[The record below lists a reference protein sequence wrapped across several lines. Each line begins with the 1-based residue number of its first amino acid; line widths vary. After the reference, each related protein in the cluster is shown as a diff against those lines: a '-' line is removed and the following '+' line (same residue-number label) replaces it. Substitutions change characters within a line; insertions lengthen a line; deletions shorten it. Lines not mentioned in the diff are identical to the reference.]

1 MTATTTTRSTKKK
14 RKTKAEIEERRR
26 RWSHEQGPFLGAANA
41 ASATLAIASMG
52 SLPEV
57 GLDWYWPLAVG
68 GIGAAVAATRAH
80 DRKASWLPR
89 LYRPARWIGYTG
101 WCSWTLLG
109 GGPWDVTALATLAA
123 GTVAA
128 AILQPASRSFE
139 VAAQDRRTAEARI
152 RRRQGLAGEWES
164 RIDRI
169 CRIPRPGVK
178 VTDIAEWM
186 MPDPER
192 PGEQRQTGMSIV
204 LELPPGTSSW
214 KTIRSKAEELA
225 ADADL
230 PDACGVEVTS
240 HGSRRRVLLLVSTLD
255 ALAPDLPAGE
265 DFSALSIYD
274 PLPVGM
280 FRDGSYVK
288 LPLKWKTMA
297 LIGATG
303 SGKSAH
309 LSLIIRQLLRC
320 KEVLVFGIDM
330 NGGKAFRPF
339 IDPWL
344 EGLTSKP
351 AIDWVA
357 TTPKE
362 ANLLLDFLIEAISVR
377 GSGYAD
383 LMAEVNDDKVPA
395 SPAVPHIE
403 LITDETADLPR
414 EIKDKL
420 VMLSNRSRSAS
431 IRQVTCALRA
441 VSEGGEQM
449 PKPLLAQAGVR
460 TAMRVNDDG
469 ELQRMYGY
477 SRGLPKAEEMPS
489 EGYGLAQPDTAL
501 APRIFKGLLVKPD
514 DSRRAAIETD
524 ERRPVMDEITLR
536 AGRDAYLR
544 RWDRAHA
551 AGWLG
556 TKPPTGTPA
565 KPTVPAP
572 APAAEGVQSP
582 EEERPKLADMDLG
595 GAVERARAKRR
606 ELEDRN
612 RRQRAAKDS
621 DDGFAEITRGLK
633 GLIPGEGQVP
643 RLLAV
648 AIEQSTDK
656 GVHYS
661 VLEATTRLPGDRIRE
676 LLAMI
681 GLTPDGGTFRMH
693 PGSDSPKKRGYRRE
707 DLDRVAAEIELGDI
721 QVPDEVRD
729 AL

>member
-1 MTATTTTRSTKKK
+1 MVATNAKAKKK
-14 RKTKAEIEERRR
+14 RPTKAELEERKR
-26 RWSHEQGPFLGAANA
+26 RWSHQQGPFMGAANA
-41 ASATLAIASMG
+41 GMAALAVAAAG
-52 SLPEV
+52 SPEV
-57 GLDWYWPLAVG
+57 FGLDWYWPLAAGAVG
-68 GIGAAVAATRAH
+68 ATAAFTRAAT
-80 DRKASWLPR
+80 SGSPWMPR
-89 LYRPARWIGYTG
+89 LYRAGRWIGYTG
-101 WCSWTLLG
+101 WCSWALAG
-109 GGPWDVTALATLAA
+109 SGPWDVSTLAA
-123 GTVAA
+123 LGVGTLAA
-128 AILQPASRSFE
+128 AVLSPASRSFE
-139 VAAQDRRTAEARI
+139 IAAQDRLAAEERI
-152 RRRQGLAGEWES
+152 KRRQGLAGEWES
-164 RIDRI
+164 RINRI
-169 CRIPRPGVK
+169 CKIPKPGVR
-178 VTDIAEWM
+178 VTDIAEWLL
-186 MPDPER
+186 PDPDR
-192 PGEQRQTGMSIV
+192 PGEKRQTGMSIV
-204 LELPPGTSSW
+204 LELPQGSSSW
-214 KTIRSKAEELA
+214 RTIRQHAEALA

-230 PDACGVEVTS
+230 PDACGVEVAS
-240 HGSRRRVLLLVSTLD
+240 FGSRRRALLLVNTLN
-255 ALAPDLPAGE
+255 ALAADLPAGE

-280 FRDGSYVK
+280 YRDGSYVR
-288 LPLKWKTMA
+288 LDLKWSTMA

-320 KEVLVFGIDM
+320 KETLVFGIDM

-362 ANLLLDFLIEAISVR
+362 AHLLLSFLLEAVSVR

-383 LMAEVNDDKVPA
+383 LMAEVNDDKVPSSA
-395 SPAVPHIE
+395 AVPHIE
-403 LITDETADLPR
+403 LIIDETADLPR
-414 EIKDKL
+414 EIKEKL
-420 VMLSNRSRSAS
+420 VALSNRSRSAS

-449 PKPLLAQAGVR
+449 PKPLMAQAGVR

-477 SRGLPKAEEMPS
+477 SRGLPKADEMPDP
-489 EGYGLAQPDTAL
+489 GYGLAQPDTSL

-544 RWDRAHA
+544 RWERAHA

-556 TKPPTGTPA
+556 TKPPSAT
-565 KPTVPAP
+565 KPTP
-572 APAAEGVQSP
+572 PAASP
-582 EEERPKLADMDLG
+582 RPSEEKASRATLADMDLA
-595 GAVERARAKRR
+595 GAAERARAKRR

-612 RRQRAAKDS
+612 RRLRAARDS
-621 DDGFAEITRGLK
+621 DDGFAEIVRGLEGLAPK
-633 GLIPGEGQVP
+633 GGKVP

-656 GVHYS
+656 GVHYK
-661 VLEATTRLPGDRIRE
+661 VLEETTKLPAERIRD
-676 LLAMI
+676 LLALI
-681 GLTPDGGTFRMH
+681 GLTYDDKSFRMH
-693 PGSDSPKKRGYRRE
+693 PGSDSPKLRGYQRE
-707 DLDRVAAEIELGDI
+707 ELDRVAAEIELGDI
-721 QVPDEVRD
+721 QVPAEVHD